1 MTHWRKR
8 LIEDSLPLR
17 AISAQAAR
25 EKSIRHG
32 HISTLHIWWARRPLV
47 ACRAA
52 IFAALASAP
61 KDEAERRELHDFL
74 QELCTWEAS
83 NDPRIIEKARKYI
96 RKQYPDAPPKVLD
109 MFAGGGAIPLE
120 AQRLGCESHAIDL
133 NPVAHL
139 IELCTLV
146 YPQKYGLGPDTE
158 TKRKQGLTFGESAC
172 QLADD
177 VRKWGKWVLEEA
189 KKEIGHL
196 YPKVDG
202 KTPVAY
208 LWARTVKCPNPACGA
223 TVPLLKQTWLRK
235 KKGKNIAL
243 SMVPIPEE
251 KRVAFNK
258 VEGAKADGSQG
269 TMDRN
274 SSTCPCC
281 KTTISNDYLE
291 NEGKSKRFGQQLLAI
306 VCQSNGAGKE
316 YLEAL
321 PEEEKRL
328 EQMEKELEE
337 RLKDWAEEG
346 LTVPDEELP
355 YLRSIFNVKVYGTD
369 RWGELFGDCQ
379 VKVQQVCK

>member
-1 MTHWRKR
+1 MSHGGCK
-8 LIEDSLPLR
+8 SLWIPR
-17 AISAQAAR
+17 S
-25 EKSIRHG
+25 G
-32 HISTLHIWWARRPLV
+32 V
-47 ACRAA
+47 A
-52 IFAALASAP
+52 
-61 KDEAERRELHDFL
+61 
-74 QELCTWEAS
+74 
-83 NDPRIIEKARKYI
+83 
-96 RKQYPDAPPKVLD
+96 
-109 MFAGGGAIPLE
+109 
-120 AQRLGCESHAIDL
+120 L

-158 TKRKQGLTFGESAC
+158 AKRKQGLTFGESAC
-172 QLADD
+172 QLAED

-196 YPKVDG
+196 YPKVNG
-202 KTPVAY
+202 KTTVAY

-243 SMVPIPEE
+243 NMVPIPEE
-251 KRVAFNK
+251 KRVAFK
-258 VEGAKADGSQG
+258 IVEGDEADGSQG

-281 KTTISNDYLE
+281 KTTIAKDYLE

-306 VCQSNGAGKE
+306 VCQNDGTGKD

-328 EQMEKELEE
+328 EQAEKELTEKLIKGALE
-337 RLKDWAEEG
+337 
-346 LTVPDEELP
+346 
-355 YLRSIFNVKVYGTD
+355 TD
-369 RWGELFGDCQ
+369 G
-379 VKVQQVCK
+379 